1 MSNYRKNNIKSKIH
15 KVKPKK
21 SIFKMIWFWV
31 GALAFIVIFAG
42 LYFFFFFPDIQV
54 KNINVSGNQK
64 VNAEELKN
72 LVSDSANNKILG
84 FVNSRSIFLVNN
96 NNISKEVLN
105 KFPEIEKV
113 TVNKSFP
120 QTLTINIV
128 ERKPI
133 GVFCGF
139 ENRDCFLIDGN
150 GIIFESVEEISA
162 DSVIVR
168 QLFGNS
174 QVSIGQKVVGK
185 NIMDLLSRVKK
196 DLKDNFQIGLKTATV
211 TSDTRLNMI
220 TDENWH
226 IYFDIGANSDTDS
239 QIKKLDLLLKG
250 EIPQEKR
257 KNLRYINLMPKDR
270 AIVCDNMECG
280 G

>member
-72 LVSDSANNKILG
+72 LVSDSANNKLLG